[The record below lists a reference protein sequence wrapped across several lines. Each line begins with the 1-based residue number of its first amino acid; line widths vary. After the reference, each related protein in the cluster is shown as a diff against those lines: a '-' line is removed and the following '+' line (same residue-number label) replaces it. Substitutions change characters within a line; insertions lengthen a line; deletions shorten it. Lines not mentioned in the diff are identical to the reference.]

1 MSGKRRLGLVVAAL
15 LAAGCTPA
23 DDTAE
28 ELPVDTAAA
37 ATMPA
42 AADANGTWDMRAVP
56 VSGSD
61 TTATIFQLQVTNGT
75 WTLML
80 PNREPIVAQVVAD
93 ADSFVVDAG
102 PYQSVRRQGVTVS
115 THSVYRVSGDQMTG
129 STVARY
135 QNAGA
140 DSVLELRTTG
150 TRVR

>member
-1 MSGKRRLGLVVAAL
+1 MSGKRRLGLVVAAF

-37 ATMPA
+37 ATAPA

-56 VSGSD
+56 VSGD
-61 TTATIFQLQVTNGT
+61 TTPTLFQLQVADGV

-80 PNREPIVAQVVAD
+80 PNREPLVAQVVAD
-93 ADSFVVDAG
+93 ADSFIVDAG

-115 THSVYRVSGDQMTG
+115 THSVYRVSGDQMAG

-140 DSVLELRTTG
+140 DSVLELRMTG

>member
-1 MSGKRRLGLVVAAL
+1 MSGKRRLGLVVAAF

-23 DDTAE
+23 DDTTE

-37 ATMPA
+37 ATAPA

-56 VSGSD
+56 VSGD
-61 TTATIFQLQVTNGT
+61 TTPTLFQLQVADGV

-80 PNREPIVAQVVAD
+80 PNREPLVAQVVAD
-93 ADSFVVDAG
+93 ADSFMVDAG
-102 PYQSVRRQGVTVS
+102 PYQSVRREGVMVS
-115 THSVYRVSGDQMTG
+115 THSVYRVSGDQMAG

>member
-1 MSGKRRLGLVVAAL
+1 MNGKRMLGLIVAAFL
-15 LAAGCTPA
+15 VSSCTPA

-37 ATMPA
+37 ATAPA
-42 AADANGTWDMRAVP
+42 AADADGMWDMRAVP

-61 TTATIFQLQVTNGT
+61 TTPTIFQLQVAGGV

-93 ADSFVVDAG
+93 ADSFMVDAG

-140 DSVLELRTTG
+140 DSVLQLRTTG

>member
-1 MSGKRRLGLVVAAL
+1 MSGKRRLGLVVAAF

-37 ATMPA
+37 ATAPA

-56 VSGSD
+56 VSGD
-61 TTATIFQLQVTNGT
+61 TTPTLFQLQVADGV

-80 PNREPIVAQVVAD
+80 PNREPLVAQVVAD
-93 ADSFVVDAG
+93 ADSFMVDAG
-102 PYQSVRRQGVTVS
+102 PYQSVRREGVMVS
-115 THSVYRVSGDQMTG
+115 THSVYRISGDQMAG

-140 DSVLELRTTG
+140 DSVLELRMTG